1 MPPIG
6 ASSSCQK
13 FECLGH
19 SLQWIISKKSVTAGM
34 SHMLDDFFIIELWWK
49 DSSKCQVELDRF
61 LTICDISGTPI
72 KSENKN
78 ISPTTVST
86 IYGIEV
92 DSDTLVFQRPS

>member
-13 FECLGH
+13 FECLGR

-34 SHMLDDFFIIELWWK
+34 SHMLDDFFIIEPK

-61 LTICDISGTPI
+61 LTISDISGIPI
-72 KSENKN
+72 KSEKKYFSHHCFDN
-78 ISPTTVST
+78 IWN
-86 IYGIEV
+86 
-92 DSDTLVFQRPS
+92 